1 MAIAILSTP
10 ETAIPSTTLT
20 SKWVATDAP
29 VIFNVQR
36 IDNTIASKVLDAGKL
51 KVTLTASPNTLLVP
65 IANER
70 IRLYDSVNKNF
81 VDAMA
86 YDIAVDKTYFYISAI
101 AGGVDGNYLESHTF
115 DFYVR
120 TANVGYFLN
129 VALSL
134 SAGVSQD
141 AILRRTPNI
150 NGQCQIDVSG
160 LLFPEVND
168 TKIGVYD
175 KVNTAET
182 NQSGQFVLMIGE
194 NYDGALDNSLK
205 PYGGEYHYIKAAR
218 SKEKGAN
225 MYEFVSNLEK
235 PCQFLNYFGTPT
247 HWLGLPF
254 DISFVYSEL
263 LAGKSLQLQETHY
276 NSENVQLSQSV
287 TNINSDGLE
296 FINSIH
302 FEPSAIEST
311 CSYVKLA
318 IITDDAIP
326 PVVENTWYIT
336 VSPFSPSNPMKF
348 VKVGNVV
355 TASVPYA
362 GRKMPVSPLPVLDLP
377 NAALIPSVKKD
388 AIYSGT
394 KVITGFGGT
403 DKLSSVKIYPKQDIY
418 TLFGVEGTLRMVL
431 VSSSGVGAYSVHDIP
446 ILSTYSSLPIT
457 ILANLAFTC
466 ASEINTAL
474 GSTILNVYSYSDNI
488 QITSSDGSAVGI
500 YISSS
505 NRVDFTFTGL
515 SAANSHLAT
524 NPISVPIT
532 QPLYS
537 IYTDGKIKDGW
548 RIKQYSLDLLTD
560 DYEFV
565 YTV

>member
-1 MAIAILSTP
+1 MAITILSTP
-10 ETAIPSTTLT
+10 ETLIPETTLT

-36 IDNTIASKVLDAGKL
+36 IDNTIASKALDAGKL
-51 KVTLTASPNTLLVP
+51 KVTLQANPNTLLVP
-65 IANER
+65 AENER
-70 IRLYDSVNKNF
+70 IRLYDGANNSF

-101 AGGVDGNYLESHTF
+101 AGCVDGAYLESHTF

-120 TANVGYFLN
+120 TANIGYFLN

-160 LLFPEVND
+160 LLFPEVTD
-168 TKIGVYD
+168 AKVGVYD

-235 PCQFLNYFGTPT
+235 RCQFLNYFGTPT

-296 FINSIH
+296 FVNSIH
-302 FEPSAIEST
+302 FEPAGIEST
-311 CSYVKLA
+311 CHHIKLA
-318 IITDDAIP
+318 IITDDAVP

-336 VSPFSPSNPMKF
+336 VSPFSPSNPMRF

-355 TASVPYA
+355 TADRPYA
-362 GRKMPVSPLPVLDLP
+362 GRKMAGSPLPVLDLP

-394 KVITGFGGT
+394 KVLTGFGGT
-403 DKLSSVKIYPKQDIY
+403 DKQSSIKIYPKQDIY
-418 TLFGVEGTLRMVL
+418 TQFGVEGTLRMVI
-431 VSSSGVGAYSVHDIP
+431 VSASGAGAYSVHDATV
-446 ILSTYSSLPIT
+446 LSTYSSLPINL
-457 ILANLAFTC
+457 LANLAFTC

-474 GSTILNVYSYSDNI
+474 GSTILHVYSYADNI
-488 QITSSDGSAVGI
+488 QITSSDGSAIDI

-505 NRVDFTFTGL
+505 NRIDFSFTGL
-515 SAANSHLAT
+515 STANSHTAT
-524 NPISVPIT
+524 SPISIPIT

-548 RIKQYSLDLLTD
+548 RIKRYSLDLLSD